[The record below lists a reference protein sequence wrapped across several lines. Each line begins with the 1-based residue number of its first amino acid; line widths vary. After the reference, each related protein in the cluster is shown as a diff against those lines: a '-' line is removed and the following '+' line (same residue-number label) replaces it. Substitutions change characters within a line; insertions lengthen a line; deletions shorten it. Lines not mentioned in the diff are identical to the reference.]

1 MNERETWT
9 LEYDDG
15 AVYTGELDENDV
27 PNGHGE
33 KVWPDGEKYVGQW
46 KDNNFNGQ
54 GVYHYADGSVYKGN
68 WKDSIRN
75 GYGKYTCEDGSIYE
89 GEWKDDM
96 SHGKGKMTY
105 DDGAVYEGDWKED
118 ERHGYGVLHSADGGV
133 YEGNWKADMWHGYGV
148 FRGSDGSIYEGEW
161 KEDMWHGKGKMTY
174 PDGDIYEGEWKEDM
188 WHGKGKLS
196 HPDGSFYDGEWFE
209 DEMHGYARFTLDD
222 GSIAEGYWEHD
233 ELVELVHNGKSD
245 GFDDVIKGLE
255 AYLNGKD
262 EEEPEDFD
270 EEWEDEDAEA
280 FSEQEGNCRDEQEAV
295 LNGYHAYTYYDGS
308 VYEGGWENGK
318 RHGRGTLRKAN
329 GDTYEGSWEA
339 DKKQGYG
346 IYRYT
351 DNYSYRSYEGQWVN
365 DEWCGYGKLTRK
377 GGVVEEG
384 GWKNG
389 WHHGVVKEVRASGCI
404 KICLYTE
411 GSANGLE
418 YKYDP
423 SLKAESERRSAALWK
438 QGDLIDRS
446 GSYYCAGKDWKVLK
460 TNGQY
465 EYAGEIGQS
474 GKVRYPYGLGELY
487 WISGE
492 SKGDKAAGKFNS
504 SSELVSGFYI
514 DSIMVVKYGKFKDWR
529 LEGYGRQ
536 LFEDGCYEG
545 NFLGGRYHG
554 EGIWYSNNGTTY
566 MGIFEHNK
574 LKRLTKIIYPSGLEV
589 TDPVMLMACNCPYS
603 YMSPSDE

>member
-54 GVYHYADGSVYKGN
+54 GVYHYADGSVYEGN
-68 WKDSIRN
+68 WKDSIRH
-75 GYGKYTCEDGSIYE
+75 GYGKYTYEDGSIYE

-148 FRGSDGSIYEGEW
+148 FHGSDGSIYEGEW

-174 PDGDIYEGEWKEDM
+174 ADGDIYEGEWKEDM
-188 WHGKGKLS
+188 WHGKGKLT
-196 HPDGSFYDGEWFE
+196 HADGSFYDGEWFE
-209 DEMHGYARFTLDD
+209 DEMHGYAQFTMDD

-233 ELVELVHNGKSD
+233 ELVKLVRNGKSD

-270 EEWEDEDAEA
+270 EEEWEEEDYEDEEPNEDQRKA
-280 FSEQEGNCRDEQEAV
+280 GLD
-295 LNGYHAYTYYDGS
+295 GYHTFKYDNGS

-318 RHGRGTLRKAN
+318 RHGRGTLKEAN
-329 GDTYEGSWEA
+329 GDVYEGSWEA
-339 DKKQGYG
+339 DQKHGHG
-346 IYRYT
+346 IYRYA
-351 DNYSYRSYEGQWVN
+351 DNYFYRSYEGQWVN

-377 GGVVEEG
+377 DGVVEEG

-389 WHHGVVKEVRASGCI
+389 LHHGVVKEVRASGHVRI
-404 KICLYTE
+404 SLYTE
-411 GSANGLE
+411 GRINGLDYE
-418 YKYDP
+418 YDP
-423 SLKAESERRSAALWK
+423 HNEAFYRARAYLRKM
-438 QGDLIDRS
+438 GDYIDDSKNWGHGWR
-446 GSYYCAGKDWKVLK
+446 VLNS
-460 TNGQY
+460 NGQY
-465 EYAGEIGQS
+465 EYVGEIGQS
-474 GKVRYPYGLGELY
+474 GNVRYPYGMGELY
-487 WISGE
+487 WHSGE

-514 DSIMVVKYGKFKDWR
+514 NRIMVVKYGKYKNWR

-545 NFLGGRYHG
+545 NFVDGMYHG
-554 EGIWYSNNGTTY
+554 EGIWYSNNGATY
-566 MGIFEHNK
+566 IGIFEENK
-574 LKRLTKIIYPSGLEV
+574 IKKLTKVIFPAGLEI
-589 TDPVMLMACNCPYS
+589 TDPLVLQMIEFPYS
-603 YMSPSDE
+603 VMSKGEESF